1 MSILLSGNA
10 RIIYTAPR
18 VGPSS
23 NSPCEIARAAVI
35 VGDDRSGTHMTIS
48 IVGATGVL
56 GRQVVPRLLERG
68 HEVKAIVRTEG
79 QAVRLQHLGVQ
90 AFVGDILVKESL
102 SSALQGAD
110 CVLHLA
116 TAIPSD
122 LVRGDWTMND
132 RIRQEGTQNLLH
144 CATQSGVRRY
154 IQQSIIMLYGDYGQ
168 KIVDESASLQ
178 PSPYIQSAFDMEQQV
193 RESKLE
199 WCILRGGYFYGPYTR
214 TDETWREQARSGLLR
229 LPANSE
235 ALISL
240 VHVIDMSRAVVDAAE
255 RARSGSIYN
264 VVDDRPVS
272 YAELYKFVSQQ
283 IGASDPKRN
292 HAKMPS
298 LGCSNNRIKS
308 DLGWHPAF
316 PSYRSGLA

>member
-1 MSILLSGNA
+1 MK
-10 RIIYTAPR
+10 
-18 VGPSS
+18 
-23 NSPCEIARAAVI
+23 
-35 VGDDRSGTHMTIS
+35 IS

-56 GRQVVPRLLERG
+56 GRQVVPRLLERE
-68 HEVKAIVRTEG
+68 HEVKAVVRTQG
-79 QAVRLQHLGVQ
+79 QAAQLQHLGVQ
-90 AFVGDILVKESL
+90 TFLGDILVKESL
-102 SSALQGAD
+102 SSALKGSD

-116 TAIPSD
+116 TAIPTD

-132 RIRQEGTQNLLH
+132 RIRRDGTRNLLH
-144 CATQSGVRRY
+144 CAMESGTRRY

-168 KIVDESASLQ
+168 QIVDESASLQ

-214 TDETWREQARSGLLR
+214 TEETWRDQARSGQLQ
-229 LPANSE
+229 LPANAE

-240 VHVIDMSRAVVDAAE
+240 VHVIDMSRAVVEAVE
-255 RARSGSIYN
+255 QARPGSIYN

-272 YAELYKFVSQQ
+272 YRELYTLVARQ
-283 IGASDPKRN
+283 IGASDPKLN
-292 HAKMPS
+292 QTEMPS
-298 LGCSNNRIKS
+298 LGCSNNRIKT

-316 PSYRSGLA
+316 PSFRSGLA